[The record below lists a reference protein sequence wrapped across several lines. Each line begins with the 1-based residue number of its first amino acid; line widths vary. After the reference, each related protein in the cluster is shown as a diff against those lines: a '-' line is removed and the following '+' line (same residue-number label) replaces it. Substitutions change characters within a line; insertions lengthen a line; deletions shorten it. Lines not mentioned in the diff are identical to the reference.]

1 MEAEAS
7 GGDVA
12 AYELPAVFGP
22 TASQEEV
29 YAFVRPV
36 VLSFL
41 GGYHGTVFA
50 YGQTGAGKT
59 HTMQGPRHQPGV
71 VPRALADLFTHLAA
85 AKAKAGVDGGQT
97 AAVFEAVVTLSYLE
111 LYNEDIIDLFDPSL
125 GEGDPYSSGGSFGDA
140 ASGGEQGAPQVLTI
154 RDNAGPV
161 AVDGLRSV
169 TVSSAKEAAAALA
182 AGERRRHVAATAL
195 NRASSRSHAVLCV
208 RLDVAITPLGGDATR
223 RSSQLTLVDLAGSE
237 RASTRSGGL
246 AHGASGVTSAW
257 LEGTHIN
264 LGLLSLGRVVRA
276 LAATKGSAT
285 RDGQQHVPW
294 RDSKLTRLLAGAL
307 GGNSKACALCCCSPA
322 PSCAADTR
330 NTLRFAERCAL
341 VTTRAVLNE
350 HLGLAAQLA
359 QAKLEIG
366 KLRQQLAA
374 ATQAAAAT
382 QRRRPGSTPGAT
394 RAELPVGPAEA
405 HLLASQDEEMARLS
419 AELAHERRA
428 RADAEAR
435 LGDAMQRLGV
445 SGHGYA
451 AISTPVQGLSRPV
464 VGDRPEPGGVRP
476 LAAASGAVDAVF
488 ADLRAAQQVLAH
500 VRADVARAAT
510 PPASGSG
517 GRGGSSRSMSAD
529 LAPEARPVPMA
540 SWASD
545 SPPAKASIRLQDL
558 VPADQFWAATLHDA
572 ALAPQQQPVRG
583 DAWQGGVDGAAP
595 GDMRAR
601 AARDSLWVSPH
612 WPQQQHAGGV
622 GTNPW

>member
-12 AYELPAVFGP
+12 AYELPCVFGP
-22 TASQEEV
+22 QASQEDV

-59 HTMQGPRHQPGV
+59 HTMQGPRHHPGV
-71 VPRALADLFTHLAA
+71 IPRALADLFTHLQA
-85 AKAKAGVDGGQT
+85 AKAKAGGDAGQT
-97 AAVFEAVVTLSYLE
+97 APAFDAVVTMSYLE
-111 LYNEDIIDLFDPSL
+111 LYNEEIIDLFDPSL
-125 GEGDPYSSGGSFGDA
+125 EAADPYAGQYPGGDA
-140 ASGGEQGAPQVLTI
+140 PPGEAPPVLTI

-169 TVSSAKEAAAALA
+169 TVASAKEAAAALA

-208 RLDVAITPLGGDATR
+208 RLDVTVRSPGGGDVTR

-237 RASTRSGGL
+237 RASTRTGGL

-276 LAATKGSAT
+276 LAASKGGASAT
-285 RDGQQHVPW
+285 LTGQQHVPW

-322 PSCAADTR
+322 PSCGADTR

-366 KLRQQLAA
+366 RLRQQLAA
-374 ATQAAAAT
+374 AMQAADAT
-382 QRRRPGSTPGAT
+382 QRRRPGSVQSGAVS
-394 RAELPVGPAEA
+394 AEAPVGPAEA
-405 HLLASQDEEMARLS
+405 QLLASQDEEMARLS

-435 LGDAMQRLGV
+435 LADAMQRLGL
-445 SGHGYA
+445 SGHTML
-451 AISTPVQGLSRPV
+451 STPTTQGLRPL
-464 VGDRPEPGGVRP
+464 EPDRP
-476 LAAASGAVDAVF
+476 LAAASGAVDALF

-517 GRGGSSRSMSAD
+517 GRGGSSRGMSAD
-529 LAPEARPVPMA
+529 FAASEPKPLHMA

-572 ALAPQQQPVRG
+572 APPQPVRG
-583 DAWQGGVDGAAP
+583 DTWQGGVDGAAP
-595 GDMRAR
+595 GDMRT
-601 AARDSLWVSPH
+601 ARDSLWVSPH
-612 WPQQQHAGGV
+612 WPMQAGTAAQH
-622 GTNPW
+622 PW